1 MSFEYLADASSGPAW
16 KGLLPGRPEP
26 YFLKRGAGEHAMLFA
41 DLFTVLLT
49 GDETE
54 GQFGVF
60 TSQAPRG
67 QLIPAHAHHRTH
79 EVLYIVEG
87 GVRVYIQDRDGAKLV
102 WERLRHKFSRLR
114 CIWPMA
120 AMRDS
125 S

>member
-1 MSFEYLADASSGPAW
+1 MSFEYLADSSSGPAW

-26 YFLKRGAGEHAMLFA
+26 YFLKRGEGEHAMLFA

-67 QLIPAHAHHRTH
+67 QLIPAHAHHRTN
-79 EVLYIVEG
+79 EVFYIVERIPALLPASRTSPRRSVHG
-87 GVRVYIQDRDGAKLV
+87 RRAGCPR
-102 WERLRHKFSRLR
+102 RLRLS
-114 CIWPMA
+114 C
-120 AMRDS
+120 
-125 S
+125 